1 MTASGSAGNGALP
14 GAPQRGALESELAD
28 QQQALLDAIFAPSWT
43 QHPPAAG
50 QASQSDP
57 FSGARGLLAY
67 RSNAHA
73 QAERTLLASFPV
85 VAQLV
90 GIDSFHLLARDFW
103 HQHPPTRG
111 DLAQWGE
118 ALAAF
123 LQANT
128 QLADEPYLGDVA
140 RVEWALHLAAG
151 AADRVPAPASF
162 ALLSSTAPDA
172 LALLLSCGTAVVCS
186 AYPVASI
193 VTAHLGASPSLQAVG
208 EKLRAREGE
217 CALVWRQGFKPRVA
231 QCSVPEAALVQALL
245 DGASLSAA
253 LSRAAELDF
262 AQWLPSAVQS
272 GLVLGAMVVDG

>member
-1 MTASGSAGNGALP
+1 MTAPGCRADGAAGEAPRPRVPASA
-14 GAPQRGALESELAD
+14 LAE
-28 QQQALLDAIFAPSWT
+28 QQQALLDALFAPAAA

-50 QASQSDP
+50 PPAQAAH

-73 QAERTLLASFPV
+73 LAERTLLASFPV
-85 VAQLV
+85 IAQLV

-103 HQHPPTRG
+103 HHHPPTRG

-118 ALAAF
+118 ALATF

-151 AADRVPAPASF
+151 AADRAPEPASF

-172 LALLLSCGTAVVCS
+172 LTLLLSSGTAVVAS

-193 VTAHLGASPSLQAVG
+193 VTAHLAASPSLQAVG
-208 EKLRAREGE
+208 EKLRARECE
-217 CALVWRQGFKPRVA
+217 CAVVWRQGFKPRVG
-231 QCSVPEAALVQALL
+231 QCNAAEAALVQALL
-245 DGASLSAA
+245 DGTSLSAA
-253 LSRAAELDF
+253 LDRAGELDF
-262 AQWLPSAVQS
+262 AHWLPSAVQS
-272 GLVLGAMVVDG
+272 GLVLGAIAVGH

>member
-1 MTASGSAGNGALP
+1 MTASGSAGKGALV
-14 GAPQRGALESELAD
+14 GAPQTGALENALAD
-28 QQQALLDAIFAPSWT
+28 QQQALLDAIFASSWT
-43 QHPPAAG
+43 PHPAAAG
-50 QASQSDP
+50 QAPQPAP

-67 RSNAHA
+67 RGNAHA

-85 VAQLV
+85 IAQLV

-103 HQHPPTRG
+103 HHHPPTRG

-162 ALLSSTAPDA
+162 TLLSSTAPDA
-172 LALLLSCGTAVVCS
+172 LTLLLSSGTAVVAS
-186 AYPVASI
+186 AHPVASI
-193 VTAHLGASPSLQAVG
+193 VTAHLAASPSLQAVG
-208 EKLRAREGE
+208 KKLRALDGE

-245 DGASLSAA
+245 DGASLSVA
-253 LSRAAELDF
+253 LDSAGEMDF
-262 AQWLPSAVQS
+262 SQWLPGAAQS
-272 GLVLGAMVVDG
+272 GLVLGAMTIGG

>member
-1 MTASGSAGNGALP
+1 MNAPGCRDNREAGA
-14 GAPQRGALESELAD
+14 APQPGVPASALAD
-28 QQQALLDAIFAPSWT
+28 QQQALLDALFGPAPT
-43 QHPPAAG
+43 QHPPGAGPAAK
-50 QASQSDP
+50 AAP

-73 QAERTLLASFPV
+73 LAERTLLAGFPV

-111 DLAQWGE
+111 DLAQWGA

-123 LQANT
+123 LQSST

-151 AADRVPAPASF
+151 AADRAPEPASF

-172 LALLLSCGTAVVCS
+172 LALVLASGTAAVCS

-193 VTAHLGASPSLQAVG
+193 VTAHLEASPSLQAVG
-208 EKLRAREGE
+208 QKLRAREGE
-217 CALVWRQGFKPRVA
+217 CALVWRQEFKPRVA
-231 QCSVPEAALVQALL
+231 QCTAPEAALVQALL
-245 DGASLSAA
+245 NGASLSAA
-253 LSRAAELDF
+253 LDRAGELDF
-262 AQWLPSAVQS
+262 AQWLPSAAQS
-272 GLVLGAMVVDG
+272 GLVLGAMAVGD